1 LLTRMTTLCGFMI
14 TRISSFLFL
23 LTIVLLPTV
32 AFGNGDFVKL
42 VGIPNISPSSLS
54 TEDYVRALYKLA
66 IGVGAML
73 AVLKLIGAGAKYITS
88 DIITSKESAKK
99 DIKNSIL
106 GLLVILSAVLVLQT
120 INPALKNLSFLAN
133 APKADIYLKR
143 QTPRISGDIGDA
155 VEKYN
160 CPDGKVLRKN
170 VNNRVT
176 CVDKENSR
184 TPITVTDPD
193 QEFQFES
200 LVLDDKLWL
209 YARERNPDLNKYN
222 IEQIVGSA
230 FLPYIN
236 NNEDVDIEAIVATKL
251 RPACQKQTKGSY
263 KLLYATSNSVGT
275 NPDGRYY
282 FCIKD

>member
-1 LLTRMTTLCGFMI
+1 MTTLFGFMI

-54 TEDYVRALYKLA
+54 TEDYVQALYKLA

-133 APKADIYLKR
+133 APRADVTIENDR
-143 QTPRISGDIGDA
+143 
-155 VEKYN
+155 EKYAIEN
-160 CPDGKVLRKN
+160 ICNRPAGCRTEICSSNKSLLECRNDCIAKKGYFKSDGKDSSCTRENTTIIEIEETIIEKKIEEEI
-170 VNNRVT
+170 NNGEYKSV
-176 CVDKENSR
+176 VKKYDFGD
-184 TPITVTDPD
+184 TPIIDRPNLIETVWPD
-193 QEFQFES
+193 DCELDSNGNENGNEF
-200 LVLDDKLWL
+200 
-209 YARERNPDLNKYN
+209 REIL
-222 IEQIVGSA
+222 
-230 FLPYIN
+230 LPENGIAQYLC
-236 NNEDVDIEAIVATKL
+236 VT
-251 RPACQKQTKGSY
+251 
-263 KLLYATSNSVGT
+263 
-275 NPDGRYY
+275 
-282 FCIKD
+282 F